1 MDMNIYVGNLSYGV
15 TEDEL
20 QQLFGEYG
28 SVVSANLI
36 MDRDTGNSKG
46 FGFVEMENKAE
57 AEKAVK
63 DLDGSSVKGR
73 NIKVNQARP
82 RNEGYKSKRVNWY
95 LTNRR
100 T

>member
-1 MDMNIYVGNLSYGV
+1 MYMSLYVRNLSYGV
-15 TEDEL
+15 TEDEF
-20 QQLFGEYG
+20 QQLLTEYG
-28 SVVSANLI
+28 SVVNVNI
-36 MDRDTGNSKG
+36 IGDRHTGNSKG
-46 FGFVEMENKAE
+46 FGFVEMENKAD

>member
-1 MDMNIYVGNLSYGV
+1 MNIYVGNLSYGV

-46 FGFVEMENKAE
+46 FGFVEMENQAD
-57 AEKAVK
+57 AEKAIK
-63 DLDGSSVKGR
+63 ELDGSSVKGR

-82 RNEGYKSKRVNWY
+82 RDDKSRPKRNNW
-95 LTNRR
+95 
-100 T
+100 